1 MKIVIFGPTGGTGQE
16 LMRQALAAGHDV
28 TAFTRNPRAIEAR
41 AHLNVLAGNAFDAAA
56 VERAV
61 NVNNAV
67 LSALG
72 GRPGRTN
79 DICLRAIRNITAAM
93 LKHGLRRIV
102 AMSTHGAAE
111 TRPHVGWFE
120 RNLLFKTLLRA
131 EVADKETIE
140 NVLAGTDLEWVI
152 VRVGRLLG
160 GPPRGEWRV
169 ADDGSIRGMG
179 KIARADVAAFMLA
192 QLEQD
197 TWLRRKPVIV
207 Y

>member
-1 MKIVIFGPTGGTGQE
+1 MKIIIFGPTGGTGQE
-16 LMRQALAAGHDV
+16 LMAQALAAGHDV
-28 TAFTRNPRAIEAR
+28 TAFTRNPQVIGAR
-41 AHLNVLAGNAFDAAA
+41 AHLNVVAGDAFDAAA
-56 VERAV
+56 VERAIRG
-61 NVNNAV
+61 NDAV

-93 LKHGLRRIV
+93 SKHGLRRIV
-102 AMSTHGAAE
+102 AISTHGAAE
-111 TRPHVGWFE
+111 TRAHVGWIE

-131 EVADKETIE
+131 EVADKEAME
-140 NVLAGTDLEWVI
+140 KALAATDLEWVV

-160 GPPRGEWRV
+160 GPPRGDLRV

-179 KIARADVAAFMLA
+179 EIARADVAACMLA
-192 QLEQD
+192 QLVQS
-197 TWLRRKPVIV
+197 TWLRRKPVVV